1 MAVRAV
7 VRGRDHPQLQRAA
20 KVMAD
25 EELET
30 LPTLAR
36 PALATV
42 PVLNSSPWLGSFS
55 LPGTDCTPYAEA
67 RRYSYKGGPVDAKL
81 LGQSGLSVHVL
92 QHGAAALRAGYR

>member
-1 MAVRAV
+1 MNV
-7 VRGRDHPQLQRAA
+7 VEIEQAINHRPGQTASQPASQPF
-20 KVMAD
+20 

-36 PALATV
+36 RALATV

-67 RRYSYKGGPVDAKL
+67 RRYSYRVARLMPN
-81 LGQSGLSVHVL
+81 S
-92 QHGAAALRAGYR
+92 

>member
-1 MAVRAV
+1 MNV
-7 VRGRDHPQLQRAA
+7 VEIEQAINHRPGQTASQPF
-20 KVMAD
+20 

-36 PALATV
+36 RALATV

-67 RRYSYKGGPVDAKL
+67 RRYS
-81 LGQSGLSVHVL
+81 
-92 QHGAAALRAGYR
+92 